1 MKEKSV
7 KLQRTESLLK
17 EVLSEALATLSDS
30 RLNSLGVVEVEC
42 SKGKYHAEVY
52 LDAPFANAQE
62 KREILR
68 QLRLAEGAIREHC
81 LTATGWYKC
90 PHFHFNFDDTIEK
103 GARLEAL
110 FEQIA
115 KERER

>member
-17 EVLSEALATLSDS
+17 EVIPEALSTLSDT
-30 RLNSLGVVEVEC
+30 RLNSLGVVEVDC

-52 LDAPFANAQE
+52 LDAPFATPEE

-68 QLRLAEGAIREHC
+68 QLRLAEGTIRDHC
-81 LTATGWYKC
+81 LSATGWFKC
-90 PHFHFNFDDTIEK
+90 PRFHFNFDDSTDK
-103 GARLEAL
+103 ANRLDAI
-110 FEQIA
+110 FEQLK
-115 KERER
+115 KERGL